1 MTITLIRAVIIYV
14 FVILAVRIMGK
25 RQVGE
30 LKPQELVI
38 TFLISAVATIPLEQN
53 SMPLANLLIPI
64 LIFVSLEIIESALS
78 MKSLWFRNLMQG
90 KPIFLIKNGRL
101 QQKELSRLRFTVD
114 DLVDALRQKD
124 AFDIS
129 KVENAIVETNGSLSV
144 QMKAEY
150 APLTPKQMNIKPE
163 KAMVPMTI
171 VMDGR
176 PVTEY
181 YGSIKIELSEIDLIT
196 KSTGVEIQ
204 DIMLLNF
211 DSNGNAYLIRKEKK
225 K

>member
-1 MTITLIRAVIIYV
+1 MTITLVRAVIIYV

-38 TFLISAVATIPLEQN
+38 TFLISAVATIPLEEN

-78 MKSLWFRNLMQG
+78 MKSLWFRNLIQG
-90 KPIFLIKNGRL
+90 KPIFLIKNGKL
-101 QQKELSRLRFTVD
+101 QQKELRRLRFTID
-114 DLVDALRQKD
+114 DLVDALRQQD

-129 KVENAIVETNGSLSV
+129 QVENAIVETNGNLSV
-144 QMKAEY
+144 QLKAEY
-150 APLTPKQMNIKPE
+150 SPLTPKDMNIKAE
-163 KAMVPMTI
+163 KATVPITI
-171 VMDGR
+171 VMDGK

-181 YGSIKIELSEIDLIT
+181 YGSTKIELSEIDLIT

-204 DIMLLNF
+204 DIMLLNY
-211 DSNGNAYLIRKEKK
+211 DSSGNAYLIRKDKK
-225 K
+225 